1 MDSFKDAAYR
11 VLKKARK
18 PLHSKRITE
27 MALKQG
33 WLKTTGKT
41 PDVTMSALLTT
52 DINAKGNKSRFIKTA
67 PNVFGLNKTINKKTN
82 HTLKRSI
89 EKSKKK
95 NDKGILLKG
104 ILERVSSDAFEIVK
118 KELKDMIKDSSGIY
132 ALYKDEK
139 LYYVGLAKHLSA
151 RLLNHLERDRH
162 AGKWNKFS
170 VFFVKRTNY
179 LKDLETLVLR
189 ISKPKGNK
197 LKGKIPHHYELKD
210 KLKNIVR
217 EIRNKADKLATA
229 L

>member
-18 PLHSKRITE
+18 PLHSKEITE
-27 MALKQG
+27 MAIKHG

-41 PDVTMSALLTT
+41 PYVTMSALLTT
-52 DINAKGNKSRFIKTA
+52 DINTKGNKTRFIKTA
-67 PNVFGLNKTINKKTN
+67 PNVFGINKAINKKMN
-82 HTLKRSI
+82 HTQKKSVK
-89 EKSKKK
+89 KSKKK
-95 NDKGILLKG
+95 NNKGILLKG
-104 ILERVSSDAFEIVK
+104 ILERVSSDAFEIVR
-118 KELKDMIKDSSGIY
+118 KELKNMIKDSSGIY

-162 AGKWNKFS
+162 TGKWNKFS
-170 VFFVKRTNY
+170 IFFVKRTNY

-189 ISKPKGNK
+189 ISKPKGNM
-197 LKGKIPHHYELKD
+197 LSGKIPHHYELTD

-217 EIRNKADKLATA
+217 ELRNKADKIATA